1 MPFRS
6 IIRAQSGLYRL
17 GEVCHNMGD
26 PHFLRICLLGHSF
39 ITRLGRYMDS
49 HPDLYNLNLLEDRYS
64 VCVRARGGLRIARLA
79 RDRDLLSFDV
89 TPDICFIQIG
99 ENDVLSFSVE
109 VIVRDILALAS
120 YIHSGLGVTRVIIG
134 QLLRRQP
141 WASSLYFN
149 ERIIAINVRLQAQ
162 ISSRE
167 GIHFWPHRGFW
178 QNLDFLCDD
187 GVHLRCPP
195 ASPYV
200 VTSSPMHRFWRNI
213 RSAILQH
220 RHISGQ

>member
-1 MPFRS
+1 M
-6 IIRAQSGLYRL
+6 
-17 GEVCHNMGD
+17 
-26 PHFLRICLLGHSF
+26 
-39 ITRLGRYMDS
+39 TRLGRYMDS
-49 HPDLYNLNLLEDRYS
+49 HPDVYNLNLLEDKYS
-64 VCVRARGGLRIARLA
+64 VCVWARGGLRISRLA

-89 TPDICFIQIG
+89 SPDICFMQIG

-162 ISSRE
+162 ASSRE

-195 ASPYV
+195 
-200 VTSSPMHRFWRNI
+200 HRLM
-213 RSAILQH
+213 S
-220 RHISGQ
+220 